1 MPHSVEGSIGGSVV
15 VILGSIRNPDETD
28 ALSVELSSRD
38 TTITLRADRTELG
51 SWPSTAVTIRPIDS
65 TSFEFIAEGDRLIFI
80 PDDPDAFGDSPL
92 VARDRDSTD
101 EKRRFRRRTAVQ
113 EPSKEKPSKPS
124 RQDRKAAAKVA
135 RAEAARAEGVPVPR
149 SSDPGAMAAASDAEQ
164 PADDPAPS
172 EARRRRKPRLGR
184 KVRDPE
190 SDETPSKGSKEMLT
204 GAWIRALDTA
214 RRYDMFGL
222 DRVPIDEGLRGQ
234 EHEHTWDHRVAVS
247 SGVGKHVC
255 TICGKI
261 RR

>member
-1 MPHSVEGSIGGSVV
+1 MPHSVEGSIGGPVV
-15 VILGSIRNPDETD
+15 VILGSIRSPDDTD
-28 ALSVELSSRD
+28 ALSVELSIRD
-38 TTITLRADRTELG
+38 DKITLRADRTELG

-65 TSFEFIAEGDRLIFI
+65 TSFEFTAEGDRLIFM

-101 EKRRFRRRTAVQ
+101 EKRRFRRRSAVR
-113 EPSKEKPSKPS
+113 ERSKEKPSKPS
-124 RQDRKAAAKVA
+124 RQERKAAARAA

-149 SSDPGAMAAASDAEQ
+149 SSDPRAIEATSDAEQ
-164 PADDPAPS
+164 SAGDPAPS
-172 EARRRRKPRLGR
+172 EARRRRKPRRGR

-190 SDETPSKGSKEMLT
+190 SDETPSEGSKEMLT

-214 RRYDMFGL
+214 RKYDFLGL

-234 EHEHTWDHRVAVS
+234 EHQHTWDHRVAAS
-247 SGVGKHVC
+247 SGLGKHIC